1 MIKTSKTLQEL
12 RRKIYVKAKAE
23 KSHRFWGLYVH
34 VCKESTLEEAYQMAK
49 RNNGAPGIDGIKF
62 EDIEQ
67 KGVEHLIRE
76 IRQQL
81 IEGTYRPTRNR
92 IKEIPKA
99 NGKTRKL
106 GIPTIR
112 DRVVQGAVKLIIEP
126 IFEADFQEGS
136 YGYRPKRTAHQ
147 AVERVADAIVKGKT
161 RVIDL
166 DLRAYFDTVKH
177 HILLNQISQRIADD
191 KIMRLLNQML
201 KAGGKE
207 GVPQGGVISPVLSNI
222 YLNEVDKMLEKAKET
237 TGEGKYIHLEYAR
250 FADDVV
256 ILVDGHQK
264 WDWLWTGVNKRLREE
279 LDKLQVHIN
288 EEKTKQLDLVQGESF
303 SFLGFDFRRLKTR
316 NGKWGVYYQPKM
328 QARVKV
334 MEKIRDVFKRHVS
347 QPLIRVRDLINPI
360 LRGWVQYFKIG
371 HSSRTFGYIKDWLTK
386 KIRRHLMRAKGK
398 QGFGWKQW
406 STKELFA
413 TYKIFSDFKVAP
425 RKVAHS

>member
-1 MIKTSKTLQEL
+1 MIKTSISLQEL

-49 RNNGAPGIDGIKF
+49 RNNGAPGIDGITF

-76 IRQQL
+76 IRQEL

-106 GIPTIR
+106 GIPTIK
-112 DRVVQGAVKLIIEP
+112 DRVVQGAVKMIIEP

-237 TGEGKYIHLEYAR
+237 T
-250 FADDVV
+250 
-256 ILVDGHQK
+256 
-264 WDWLWTGVNKRLREE
+264 RLR
-279 LDKLQVHIN
+279 
-288 EEKTKQLDLVQGESF
+288 G
-303 SFLGFDFRRLKTR
+303 
-316 NGKWGVYYQPKM
+316 
-328 QARVKV
+328 
-334 MEKIRDVFKRHVS
+334 
-347 QPLIRVRDLINPI
+347 
-360 LRGWVQYFKIG
+360 
-371 HSSRTFGYIKDWLTK
+371 
-386 KIRRHLMRAKGK
+386 
-398 QGFGWKQW
+398 
-406 STKELFA
+406 
-413 TYKIFSDFKVAP
+413 
-425 RKVAHS
+425 